1 MDTGSA
7 GGGGML
13 PTPPG
18 TPWSSSPTRGTVE
31 NVHDSALTGPL
42 VVVAV
47 LVAATAFGLWRRRR
61 DGRLRPVIAQ
71 PATLIAA
78 PSAAPSAVT
87 APSAASSAAAPS
99 APAPSASTSGLSRPG
114 VGSGPTR
121 SATSDPA
128 GPQPNREQGVQPDGV
143 PAEVVDEG
151 LLTGLGV
158 RLGTPVTLLQFSS
171 AFCQPCRATRRVLGE
186 VAGLLDGV
194 EHVEVDAESQLAAV
208 RALNVW
214 RTPTTLVVDA
224 EGRIVQRAA
233 GVPGKAQVIAALAPL
248 LTGAGR

>member
-1 MDTGSA
+1 MQ
-7 GGGGML
+7 
-13 PTPPG
+13 
-18 TPWSSSPTRGTVE
+18 
-31 NVHDSALTGPL
+31 DSALTGPL

-61 DGRLRPVIAQ
+61 DGRLRPVLAR
-71 PATLIAA
+71 
-78 PSAAPSAVT
+78 
-87 APSAASSAAAPS
+87 S
-99 APAPSASTSGLSRPG
+99 APVAHP
-114 VGSGPTR
+114 GSGFGTIHRVETADPGR
-121 SATSDPA
+121 AAGSRASD
-128 GPQPNREQGVQPDGV
+128 RQPDLTGTPEELV
-143 PAEVVDEG
+143 EPG

-158 RLGTPVTLLQFSS
+158 RLGTPVTLVQFSS

-208 RALNVW
+208 RALNIW

-233 GVPGKAQVIAALAPL
+233 GVPAKAQVIAALAPL
-248 LTGAGR
+248 LTGTER